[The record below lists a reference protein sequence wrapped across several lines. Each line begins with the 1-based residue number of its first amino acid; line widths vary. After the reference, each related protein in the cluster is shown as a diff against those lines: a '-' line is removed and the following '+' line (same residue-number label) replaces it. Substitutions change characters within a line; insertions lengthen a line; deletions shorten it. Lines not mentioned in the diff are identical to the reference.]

1 MIVLIFA
8 LGIMSSYGASMC
20 YKMGSSRLKDR
31 VYAPAL
37 LCSIYMTIAAVA
49 YGIIMLVNGTPHFS
63 PLTAAFAAMSGISLA
78 LAAVFYLLAM
88 QCGPYTTSAAIIN
101 FSTFLPILYCAI
113 FLHEEVSLRQ
123 FICLLCLLAVIFVI
137 IFSNRKKDDPNKAGK
152 KWAVMISAVLLFN
165 GLINFG
171 VRCQAK
177 FVGGEQNENLFLYF
191 LFAAATA
198 FVIFLCCGGRR
209 ATFAEFRTMTVPA
222 LGLSVALGVNMMVN
236 SVLPRLN
243 VSSAI
248 HYPVIYVG
256 SMMLSTISGAVLFRD
271 KIKPITYIALVIG
284 VVLVILISV

>member
-8 LGIMSSYGASMC
+8 LGIMSSYGASIC

-31 VYAPAL
+31 SYASAL
-37 LCSIYMTIAAVA
+37 LCTIYMTAAAIAFAV
-49 YGIIMLVNGTPHFS
+49 IMLANGIPHFS
-63 PLTAAFAAMSGISLA
+63 PLTVAFAAMSGVSLA

-113 FLHEEVSLRQ
+113 FLQEKVSLRQ

-137 IFSNRKKDDPNKAGK
+137 IFSNGRKDDRNRADK
-152 KWAVMISAVLLFN
+152 KWAVMISMVLLFN

-198 FVIFLCCGGRR
+198 FIIFLCCGGRH
-209 ATFAEFRTMTVPA
+209 AVLSDFRTMAVPA
-222 LGLSVALGVNMMVN
+222 LGLSIALGVNMTVN
-236 SVLPRLN
+236 SLLPRLGIT
-243 VSSAI
+243 SAI

-256 SMMLSTISGAVLFRD
+256 SMSLSTLSGAVLFKDR
-271 KIKPITYIALVIG
+271 IRPITYVALVVG
-284 VVLVILISV
+284 VVLVIMISV